1 LTRLRFL
8 LDDAPQ
14 CETQQAILSAFAT
27 DLEERAQAEVVLS
40 SRLTELRHWSDAP
53 PGSSHRLALRLH
65 ALQPAP
71 HLWTVF
77 LPGHIVPGSIASVS
91 RWGGA
96 LATREFTTV
105 ADLDVFAVDNTHLDC
120 EQLRDF
126 AAAHPD
132 YEAISR
138 YASLSATDIPA
149 WLVAGGLT
157 SARQLTQRPWY
168 SAFAQ
173 TRLQWLGWAKKA
185 MERGLLNL
193 AMVEEDVRTG
203 RVRPSLLAE
212 IRALLEGTDAPLLP
226 DLTLDPLFIAPER
239 RLTDPQYRLLHSSEL
254 QERTLKFARRNSARK
269 GSKRGLLKYFQRLF
283 KRFLKFLWFSFWE
296 LPQRV
301 IRATYLFYPITARP
315 AVQRWREQSRSRE

>member
-1 LTRLRFL
+1 MTRLRFL

-14 CETQQAILSAFAT
+14 CKTQQAILSVFAA
-27 DLEERAQAEVVLS
+27 DLQERALAEVVLS
-40 SRLTELRHWSDAP
+40 SRLTELRHWSDVP
-53 PGSSHRLALRLH
+53 PESSNRLALRLH

-77 LPGHIVPGSIASVS
+77 LPGHIVPGSIASAS
-91 RWGGA
+91 RCDGA

-105 ADLDVFAVDNTHLDC
+105 ADLDVFTVDNMHPDC
-120 EQLRDF
+120 QQLHDF

-138 YASLSATDIPA
+138 YASLSATDIPS
-149 WLVAGGLT
+149 WLVSGGLT

-168 SAFAQ
+168 SAFAP

-203 RVRPSLLAE
+203 QVRPSLLAE
-212 IRALLEGTDAPLLP
+212 VKAVMQGTDAPALP
-226 DLTLDPLFIAPER
+226 DLTLDMLFMAPER
-239 RLTDPQYRLLHSSEL
+239 RLTDQQYRFLHSAEL
-254 QERTLKFARRNSARK
+254 QRRTIKFARLNSAGK
-269 GSKRGLLKYFQRLF
+269 HSKQGLLKYLWGSFRRLP
-283 KRFLKFLWFSFWE
+283 RRSVQAAYHLYS
-296 LPQRV
+296 
-301 IRATYLFYPITARP
+301 ITVRP
-315 AVQRWREQSRSRE
+315 AVQRLRQQSGSRE